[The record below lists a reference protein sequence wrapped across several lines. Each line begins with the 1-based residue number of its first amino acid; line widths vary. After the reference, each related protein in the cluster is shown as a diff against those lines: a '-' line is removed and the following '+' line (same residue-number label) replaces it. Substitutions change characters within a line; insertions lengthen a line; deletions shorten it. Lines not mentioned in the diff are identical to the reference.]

1 MGYLDDNY
9 DRSSRLNRSLG
20 VEPTQRVVQEE
31 SAAAGAAGAGGVDA
45 AGAAGVAAAGAEC
58 APGAA
63 DSEDYGQ
70 LICESER
77 FRYLCLAVG
86 NAVEYLL
93 SKGKK
98 KEASGMASLLHA
110 TYPCAESKE
119 LLNKCL
125 FAD

>member
-20 VEPTQRVVQEE
+20 VEPTQRVVKGE
-31 SAAAGAAGAGGVDA
+31 SAAAGAAGAAAAGGVDA
-45 AGAAGVAAAGAEC
+45 AG
-58 APGAA
+58 GAA

>member
-20 VEPTQRVVQEE
+20 VEPTQRVVQGE
-31 SAAAGAAGAGGVDA
+31 SAATGAAGAAAAGGVDGA
-45 AGAAGVAAAGAEC
+45 GGAGAS
-58 APGAA
+58 GAA

-77 FRYLCLAVG
+77 FKYLCLAVG

>member
-1 MGYLDDNY
+1 MLVN
-9 DRSSRLNRSLG
+9 
-20 VEPTQRVVQEE
+20 
-31 SAAAGAAGAGGVDA
+31 
-45 AGAAGVAAAGAEC
+45 
-58 APGAA
+58 
-63 DSEDYGQ
+63 
-70 LICESER
+70 
-77 FRYLCLAVG
+77 
-86 NAVEYLL
+86 LL